1 MICGFVKQRAMGD
14 EASWPWAETQG
25 SSDDTNRLN
34 RYLII
39 VPIKNQSRTS
49 QLDFLKNLLSSLIKL
64 ATPLGFF
71 RQKKISLSLY
81 SHCGGLLLL
90 SPCLLSGIP
99 DHTVS
104 LLLGSIFF
112 NSSLCLFWYPPVI
125 LQCCGTWPTAF
136 DTDCLLN
143 DMLHSMF
150 LVPWHHIYMLK
161 MVVFL

>member
-71 RQKKISLSLY
+71 RQKKNLSLSLY

-112 NSSLCLFWYPPVI
+112 LLFFV
-125 LQCCGTWPTAF
+125 
-136 DTDCLLN
+136 
-143 DMLHSMF
+143 SF
-150 LVPWHHIYMLK
+150 LVPSGNFTVLWNMAHCVRYWLFAK
-161 MVVFL
+161 WYAP